1 MGFNKLPDAPSRG
14 ALTADFLTGSQ
25 APLEYLQG
33 LPLEVRQFRLP
44 QPTRAYLEV
53 WRARLPQT

>member
-33 LPLEVRQFRLP
+33 LPLEVQRACSPKCLP
-44 QPTRAYLEV
+44 VLHLVATR
-53 WRARLPQT
+53 